1 MTGPVTMPGVLVG
14 VTTGFGAGVL
24 FAVAR
29 RAWKDHATISRAA
42 GPAAR
47 TAWKRTIEMLILGFL
62 LAVVAA
68 YAIGEFSTP

>member
-1 MTGPVTMPGVLVG
+1 MTGPVTMPGILVG

-42 GPAAR
+42 GPAAKAAWRR
-47 TAWKRTIEMLILGFL
+47 TMEMLVLGFL
-62 LAVVAA
+62 LAVVVA
-68 YAIGEFSTP
+68 YAIGEYSDG